1 MSINV
6 GYFVRES
13 VQNFRRNWVMTL
25 GAVITIYL
33 SLLLVGVFFAAGA
46 IVNNVVRSVED
57 KVTIQVFL
65 KDGSASV
72 DVTALQNKLLANPLV
87 GVESQDEKN
96 RGAVSYTSKDDAMAK
111 FKKEMA
117 SSPEILD
124 QLESNP
130 LPASLDIKLADA
142 HNVEALA
149 AEIKADPL
157 FLKVAE
163 NPGKPEESL
172 KYGQQIVKKLFAF
185 TRVIRI
191 MGVAII
197 AMLAVVSLIFINNTI
212 RLAIYARRKEIGIM
226 RLVGASNWF
235 IRMPFLLE
243 GVLQALIG
251 AALAILSVMGLQ
263 ALVMPRL
270 GELVSFLPVT
280 TGAGTTVQ
288 IAATLVFAGVAIG
301 LLGSGFAL
309 RRYLKV

>member
-1 MSINV
+1 MSISV

-13 VQNFRRNWVMTL
+13 IQNFRRNWVMTL

-33 SLLLVGVFFAAGA
+33 SLLLVGVFLVTGA
-46 IVNNVVRSVED
+46 VVNNVVKSVED
-57 KVTIQVFL
+57 KVTIEIFL
-65 KDGSASV
+65 KDGAATA
-72 DVTALQNKLLANPLV
+72 DVTALQNKLLADPLV
-87 GVESQDEKN
+87 GVQNPDQKT
-96 RGAVSYTSKDDAMAK
+96 RGTVSYTTKDEAMAK
-111 FKKEMA
+111 FKKSMS

-124 QLESNP
+124 QLENNP
-130 LPASLDIKLADA
+130 LPASLDVKLADS

-149 AEIKADPL
+149 AQIKADPL

-163 NPGKPEESL
+163 NPAKPEESI
-172 KYGQQIVKKLFAF
+172 KYGQQIVAKLFAF

-191 MGVAII
+191 MGFAIVG
-197 AMLAVVSLIFINNTI
+197 MLAVVSLIFINNTI

-235 IRMPFLLE
+235 IRTPFLLE

-251 AALAILSVMGLQ
+251 ATLAILSVAGLQ
-263 ALVMPRL
+263 ALIMPRL
-270 GELVSFLPVT
+270 REVVSFLPVI

-288 IAATLVFAGVAIG
+288 IAGTLVISGVLIG

>member
-235 IRMPFLLE
+235 IRTPFLLE

>member
-33 SLLLVGVFFAAGA
+33 SLLLVGVFLVTGA
-46 IVNNVVRSVED
+46 IVNNVVKSVED
-57 KVTIQVFL
+57 KVTIEIFL
-65 KDGSASV
+65 KDGVASA
-72 DVTALQNKLLANPLV
+72 DVTAMQNKLLADPLV
-87 GVESQDEKN
+87 GVQDPDQKK
-96 RGAVSYTSKDDAMAK
+96 RGTVSYTSKEQAMEK
-111 FKKEMA
+111 FKKSMS

-124 QLESNP
+124 QLENNP
-130 LPASLDIKLADA
+130 LPASLDIRLSDPR
-142 HNVEALA
+142 NVEALA
-149 AEIKADPL
+149 AQIKADPL

-163 NPGKPEESL
+163 NPAKPEESI

-185 TRVIRI
+185 TRVVRI
-191 MGVAII
+191 MGYAII
-197 AMLAVVSLIFINNTI
+197 VMLAVVSLIFINNTI

-235 IRMPFLLE
+235 IRTPFLLE

-251 AALAILSVMGLQ
+251 ATLAILSIVGLQ
-263 ALVMPRL
+263 ALIMPRL
-270 GELVSFLPVT
+270 REVVSFLPVV
-280 TGAGTTVQ
+280 TGAGTTAQ
-288 IAATLVFAGVAIG
+288 IAFSLILGGVLIG
-301 LLGSGFAL
+301 LLGSGVAL

>member
-1 MSINV
+1 MSINI

-33 SLLLVGVFFAAGA
+33 SLLLVGVFLVTGA
-46 IVNNVVRSVED
+46 MVNNVVKSVED
-57 KVTIQVFL
+57 KVTIEIFL
-65 KDGSASV
+65 KDGAATA
-72 DVTALQNKLLANPLV
+72 DVTALQNKLLADPLV
-87 GVESQDEKN
+87 GVQIADQKN
-96 RGAVSYTSKDDAMAK
+96 RGTVSYTSKEQAMEK
-111 FKKEMA
+111 FKKSM
-117 SSPEILD
+117 SSTPEILD
-124 QLESNP
+124 QLENNP
-130 LPASLDIKLADA
+130 LPASLDIKLADS

-149 AEIKADPL
+149 AQIKADPL
-157 FLKVAE
+157 FLQVAE
-163 NPGKPEESL
+163 NPSKPEKSI
-172 KYGQQIVKKLFAF
+172 KYGETVVKKLFAF

-191 MGVAII
+191 MGYAII
-197 AMLAVVSLIFINNTI
+197 ALLAVVSLIFINNTI

-235 IRMPFLLE
+235 IRTPFLLE

-251 AALAILSVMGLQ
+251 ASLAILSVVGLQ
-263 ALVMPRL
+263 GLIMPRL
-270 GELVSFLPVT
+270 REVVSFLPVA

-288 IAATLVFAGVAIG
+288 IAFTLILAGVLIG